1 MQQSIRKAM
10 FAYQHMIFTELKTGH
25 LKNEIEVEKITKE
38 TVDYILDT
46 VCLMEE
52 NANIGVI
59 DNSENI
65 NVDILDDIDIDFDID
80 I

>member
-1 MQQSIRKAM
+1 M
-10 FAYQHMIFTELKTGH
+10 FAYQHIIFTELKTGH
-25 LKNEIEVEKITKE
+25 LKNEIEKITKE

-65 NVDILDDIDIDFDID
+65 NVDILYDIDIDFDID